1 MILKSLELQGFKTFP
16 DKTTLTF
23 EWGIT
28 SVVGPNGSGKSNISD
43 AMRWVLGEQ
52 SLRTLRCSKMEDVIF
67 GGTPQRK
74 ALGFAEVTLT
84 IDNSDRRLDFDNDTV
99 AITRRYYRSGESEYL
114 INKATVRLKDINELF
129 MDTGLGRDGYS
140 IIGQGKIDAI
150 VAARSEDRR
159 EIFEEAAGISRYRYR
174 KEESERRL
182 NKAEENLVR
191 LRDILSELEDRVE
204 PLRVQAEKAEQFIAY
219 DQEKKGLE
227 IGIWLETLERSAKVL
242 REHGEKLDLA
252 QAQRREI
259 EEELQQLEAQIEE
272 NYRETNRCTAQMEE
286 ARSRAAA
293 FDEQAV
299 RAEGE
304 VGLLQNDLAH
314 NAQDQARL
322 EEQAAAAL
330 RSGEDTDREIAQK
343 QEEIAAKEQQL
354 AESRDRLLSF
364 SQRLEELRKG
374 ADEATRRLEEAAAA
388 RAELGAALAEER
400 IQLTS
405 AQSTMAEIRLRAGAV
420 DGSVAQAQERQA
432 AARAEGEEL
441 AQMLQDTQTA
451 IAGLENAVK
460 GHELRLES
468 RQKRAQAAKEQLDQ
482 LTLDARE
489 QQRRSRLLEDLERNL
504 EGFAQSVKAV
514 MKEAGRGI
522 LQGVCGPVTQ
532 LLKTPKEYAVALET
546 ALGGAMQN
554 IVVETEQDA
563 KAAIRLLQQ
572 RDLGRATFLPLTT
585 IRGAV
590 LDQREMEDLPGFV
603 GIASRLCQCEEKYA
617 GIRDSLLGR
626 VAVAEDLDSAVT
638 IAKRMKYRFR
648 IVSLDGQV
656 VNAGGSLTGGS
667 KAKNSG
673 LLSRASEIQRVRE
686 KAAGLEQKAAQAAAL
701 YKERQEELAAC
712 TAELDAAKGELS
724 ALQEERIKVQAEAA
738 RAAREL
744 ENASKELENLERER
758 SDSQGR
764 LSEMEALQAQ
774 SQEKIAALEQ
784 QLSQAQ
790 AQSQALTGDREE
802 QLARCE
808 DIAQTIQEIR
818 LHQFSAEK
826 DRDALAAAVQDLEA
840 RKRDSGQAAQRF
852 AQEGAALEA
861 RAQELQAGIAQC
873 QEQVKSLRAQ
883 AAAQR
888 AGVEETAQKRTAL
901 ERQAGEPP
909 QPGAGG
915 HRAPGER
922 RPGGGPPPGA
932 GGEPAEGVRPD
943 HLQAVGGVR
952 AHPPGGGGAGPAHR
966 GSARRPAP
974 PLRAE
979 KQDQGPGRRQRGGRG
994 GVPGGLPAVPIPQGP
1009 GGGRGEV
1016 QKGAFGPDRRPDPS
1030 YAGAVHPA
1038 LRPGEPE
1045 LRLHLPGAV
1054 RRRRG
1059 GAHLY
1064 RRQRRAAQRHRDQ
1077 GPAPGEDRHPHRVP
1091 LRRGEGPGG
1100 HLHLLRHHAGQPP
1113 ALLRAGRDRGRPGRR
1128 ERHPLRPVPA
1138 ADERG
1143 HPIHHHHPP
1152 PGHHG
1157 GQRHALRR
1165 HHAGPGRLQA
1175 PGPAH
1180 RRGRRIRHMTYSEE
1194 EKLWA
1199 FLIRSGK
1206 D

>member
-1 MILKSLELQGFKTFP
+1 MAQHMILKSLELQGFKTFP
-16 DKTTLTF
+16 DKTILTF
-23 EWGIT
+23 ERGIT

-150 VAARSEDRR
+150 VAAKSEDRR

-314 NAQDQARL
+314 NAQDKARL

-343 QEEIAAKEQQL
+343 REEIAAKERQL

-374 ADEATRRLEEAAAA
+374 ADEATRRLEEAAAV

-420 DGSVAQAQERQA
+420 DGSVAQAKERQA

-489 QQRRSRLLEDLERNL
+489 QQRRARLLEDLERNL

-585 IRGAV
+585 IRGTV

-603 GIASRLCQCEEKYA
+603 GIASRLCRCEEKYA

-626 VAVAEDLDSAVT
+626 VAVAEDLDSAVA

-673 LLSRASEIQRVRE
+673 LLSRAAEIQRVRE

-744 ENASKELENLERER
+744 ENAAKELENLERER

-826 DRDALAAAVQDLEA
+826 DRDALAAAVQELEA
-840 RKRDSGQAAQRF
+840 RKRDSGQAAERF

-901 ERQAGEPP
+901 ERQAGEL
-909 QPGAGG
+909 
-915 HRAPGER
+915 RAREREATER
-922 RPGGGPPPGA
+922 RENAGREVARLQERAENLQKEYDSILSKLWEEYELTRREAEEQAQPIEDLPAAQRRLSELKNKIKALGA
-932 GGEPAEGVRPD
+932 VNVG
-943 HLQAVGGVR
+943 AVVEYQEVSQRYQFLKAQVEDVEKSKKELLDLIDDLTKHMREQFTQRFAQVNQNFGSIFR
-952 AHPPGGGGAGPAHR
+952 ELFGGGAAELTFTDDSDVLRSGIEIKVQPPGKIVTHIESLSGGEKALVAISIYFAIMRVNPPPFCVLDEIEAALDDVNVTRYAQYLRRMSGATQFITITHR
-966 GSARRPAP
+966 RGTMEGSDM
-974 PLRAE
+974 LYGVTM
-979 KQDQGPGRRQRGGRG
+979 QDQG
-994 GVPGGLPAVPIPQGP
+994 VSKLL
-1009 GGGRGEV
+1009 
-1016 QKGAFGPDRRPDPS
+1016 
-1030 YAGAVHPA
+1030 A
-1038 LRPGEPE
+1038 LRTEE
-1045 LRLHLPGAV
+1045 
-1054 RRRRG
+1054 
-1059 GAHLY
+1059 
-1064 RRQRRAAQRHRDQ
+1064 AAEF
-1077 GPAPGEDRHPHRVP
+1077 G
-1091 LRRGEGPGG
+1091 
-1100 HLHLLRHHAGQPP
+1100 
-1113 ALLRAGRDRGRPGRR
+1113 
-1128 ERHPLRPVPA
+1128 
-1138 ADERG
+1138 
-1143 HPIHHHHPP
+1143 
-1152 PGHHG
+1152 
-1157 GQRHALRR
+1157 
-1165 HHAGPGRLQA
+1165 
-1175 PGPAH
+1175 
-1180 RRGRRIRHMTYSEE
+1180 T
-1194 EKLWA
+1194 
-1199 FLIRSGK
+1199 
-1206 D
+1206 

>member
-1 MILKSLELQGFKTFP
+1 MAQHMILKSLELQGFKTFP

-23 EWGIT
+23 ERGIT

-191 LRDILSELEDRVE
+191 LRDILSELEGRVE

-286 ARSRAAA
+286 ARSQAAA

-343 QEEIAAKEQQL
+343 REEIAAKEQQL
-354 AESRDRLLSF
+354 GESRDRLLSF

-482 LTLDARE
+482 LTLDAR
-489 QQRRSRLLEDLERNL
+489 S
-504 EGFAQSVKAV
+504 S
-514 MKEAGRGI
+514 
-522 LQGVCGPVTQ
+522 
-532 LLKTPKEYAVALET
+532 
-546 ALGGAMQN
+546 
-554 IVVETEQDA
+554 
-563 KAAIRLLQQ
+563 
-572 RDLGRATFLPLTT
+572 
-585 IRGAV
+585 
-590 LDQREMEDLPGFV
+590 
-603 GIASRLCQCEEKYA
+603 S
-617 GIRDSLLGR
+617 
-626 VAVAEDLDSAVT
+626 
-638 IAKRMKYRFR
+638 
-648 IVSLDGQV
+648 
-656 VNAGGSLTGGS
+656 
-667 KAKNSG
+667 
-673 LLSRASEIQRVRE
+673 
-686 KAAGLEQKAAQAAAL
+686 
-701 YKERQEELAAC
+701 
-712 TAELDAAKGELS
+712 
-724 ALQEERIKVQAEAA
+724 
-738 RAAREL
+738 
-744 ENASKELENLERER
+744 
-758 SDSQGR
+758 
-764 LSEMEALQAQ
+764 
-774 SQEKIAALEQ
+774 
-784 QLSQAQ
+784 
-790 AQSQALTGDREE
+790 
-802 QLARCE
+802 
-808 DIAQTIQEIR
+808 
-818 LHQFSAEK
+818 
-826 DRDALAAAVQDLEA
+826 
-840 RKRDSGQAAQRF
+840 
-852 AQEGAALEA
+852 
-861 RAQELQAGIAQC
+861 
-873 QEQVKSLRAQ
+873 
-883 AAAQR
+883 
-888 AGVEETAQKRTAL
+888 
-901 ERQAGEPP
+901 
-909 QPGAGG
+909 
-915 HRAPGER
+915 
-922 RPGGGPPPGA
+922 
-932 GGEPAEGVRPD
+932 
-943 HLQAVGGVR
+943 
-952 AHPPGGGGAGPAHR
+952 
-966 GSARRPAP
+966 
-974 PLRAE
+974 
-979 KQDQGPGRRQRGGRG
+979 
-994 GVPGGLPAVPIPQGP
+994 
-1009 GGGRGEV
+1009 
-1016 QKGAFGPDRRPDPS
+1016 
-1030 YAGAVHPA
+1030 
-1038 LRPGEPE
+1038 
-1045 LRLHLPGAV
+1045 
-1054 RRRRG
+1054 
-1059 GAHLY
+1059 
-1064 RRQRRAAQRHRDQ
+1064 
-1077 GPAPGEDRHPHRVP
+1077 
-1091 LRRGEGPGG
+1091 
-1100 HLHLLRHHAGQPP
+1100 
-1113 ALLRAGRDRGRPGRR
+1113 
-1128 ERHPLRPVPA
+1128 
-1138 ADERG
+1138 
-1143 HPIHHHHPP
+1143 
-1152 PGHHG
+1152 
-1157 GQRHALRR
+1157 
-1165 HHAGPGRLQA
+1165 AGPG
-1175 PGPAH
+1175 
-1180 RRGRRIRHMTYSEE
+1180 S
-1194 EKLWA
+1194 
-1199 FLIRSGK
+1199 
-1206 D
+1206 

>member
-1 MILKSLELQGFKTFP
+1 MAQHMILKSLELQGFKTFP

-23 EWGIT
+23 ERGIT

-191 LRDILSELEDRVE
+191 LRDILSELEDRVG

-227 IGIWLETLERSAKVL
+227 IGIWVETLERSAKVL

-286 ARSRAAA
+286 ARSQAAA

-314 NAQDQARL
+314 NAQDKARL

-330 RSGEDTDREIAQK
+330 RSGEDMDREIAQK
-343 QEEIAAKEQQL
+343 REEIAAKEQQL

-364 SQRLEELRKG
+364 SQRLEELRRG

-489 QQRRSRLLEDLERNL
+489 QQRRARLLEDLERNL

-522 LQGVCGPVTQ
+522 LRGVCGPVTQ

-626 VAVAEDLDSAVT
+626 VAVAEDLDSAVA

-673 LLSRASEIQRVRE
+673 LLSRAAEIQRVRE

-744 ENASKELENLERER
+744 ENAAKELENLERER

-764 LSEMEALQAQ
+764 LAEMEALQAQ

-790 AQSQALTGDREE
+790 AQSQTLTGDREE

-826 DRDALAAAVQDLEA
+826 DRDALAAAVQELEA
-840 RKRDSGQAAQRF
+840 RKRDSGQAAERF

-901 ERQAGEPP
+901 ERQAGELRSRERE
-909 QPGAGG
+909 AT
-915 HRAPGER
+915 ER
-922 RPGGGPPPGA
+922 RENAGRELARLQERAENLQKEYDQIIAKLWEEYELTRREAEEQAQPIQDLPAAQRRLSELKNKIKALGA
-932 GGEPAEGVRPD
+932 VNVG
-943 HLQAVGGVR
+943 AVVEYQEVSQRYQFLKAQVEDVEKSKKELLDLIDDLTKHMREQFTQRFAQVNQNFGSIFR
-952 AHPPGGGGAGPAHR
+952 ELFGGGAAELTFTDDSDVLRSGIEIKVQPPGKIVTHIESLSGGEKALVAISIYFAIMRVNPPPFCVLDEIEAALDDVNVARFAQYLRRMSRNSQFITITHR
-966 GSARRPAP
+966 RGTMEGSDM
-974 PLRAE
+974 LYGVTM
-979 KQDQGPGRRQRGGRG
+979 QDQGISK
-994 GVPGGLPAVPIPQGP
+994 LL
-1009 GGGRGEV
+1009 
-1016 QKGAFGPDRRPDPS
+1016 
-1030 YAGAVHPA
+1030 A
-1038 LRPGEPE
+1038 LRTEE
-1045 LRLHLPGAV
+1045 
-1054 RRRRG
+1054 
-1059 GAHLY
+1059 
-1064 RRQRRAAQRHRDQ
+1064 AAEF
-1077 GPAPGEDRHPHRVP
+1077 G
-1091 LRRGEGPGG
+1091 
-1100 HLHLLRHHAGQPP
+1100 
-1113 ALLRAGRDRGRPGRR
+1113 
-1128 ERHPLRPVPA
+1128 
-1138 ADERG
+1138 
-1143 HPIHHHHPP
+1143 
-1152 PGHHG
+1152 
-1157 GQRHALRR
+1157 
-1165 HHAGPGRLQA
+1165 
-1175 PGPAH
+1175 
-1180 RRGRRIRHMTYSEE
+1180 T
-1194 EKLWA
+1194 
-1199 FLIRSGK
+1199 
-1206 D
+1206 

>member
-1 MILKSLELQGFKTFP
+1 MAQHMILKSLELQGFKTFP

-23 EWGIT
+23 ERGIT

-84 IDNSDRRLDFDNDTV
+84 IDNSDRRLGFDNDTV

-150 VAARSEDRR
+150 VAAKSEDRR

-286 ARSRAAA
+286 ARSRAATL
-293 FDEQAV
+293 DEQAV

-343 QEEIAAKEQQL
+343 REEIAAKERQL

-364 SQRLEELRKG
+364 SQRLEELRRG

-489 QQRRSRLLEDLERNL
+489 QQRRARLLEDLERNL

-626 VAVAEDLDSAVT
+626 VAVAEDLDSAVA

-673 LLSRASEIQRVRE
+673 LLSRAAEIQRVRE

-744 ENASKELENLERER
+744 ENAAKELENLERER

-790 AQSQALTGDREE
+790 AQSQSLTGDREE

-808 DIAQTIQEIR
+808 DISQTIQEIR

-826 DRDALAAAVQDLEA
+826 DRDALAAAVQELEA

-901 ERQAGEPP
+901 ERQAGELRSRERE
-909 QPGAGG
+909 AT
-915 HRAPGER
+915 ER
-922 RPGGGPPPGA
+922 RENVGREVARLQERAENLQKEYDSIISKLWEEYELTRREAEEQAQPIQDLPAAQRRLSELKNKIKALGA
-932 GGEPAEGVRPD
+932 VNVG
-943 HLQAVGGVR
+943 AVVEYQEVSQRYQFLKAQVEDVEKSKKELLDLIDDLTKHMREQFTQRFAQVNQNFGSIFR
-952 AHPPGGGGAGPAHR
+952 ELFGGGAAELTFTDDSDVLRSGIEIKVQPPGKIVTHIESLSGGEKALVAISIYFAIMRVNPPPFCVLDEIEAALDDVNVARFAQYLRRMSRQSQFITITHR
-966 GSARRPAP
+966 RGTMEGSDM
-974 PLRAE
+974 LYGVTM
-979 KQDQGPGRRQRGGRG
+979 QDQG
-994 GVPGGLPAVPIPQGP
+994 VSKLL
-1009 GGGRGEV
+1009 
-1016 QKGAFGPDRRPDPS
+1016 
-1030 YAGAVHPA
+1030 A
-1038 LRPGEPE
+1038 LRTEE
-1045 LRLHLPGAV
+1045 
-1054 RRRRG
+1054 
-1059 GAHLY
+1059 
-1064 RRQRRAAQRHRDQ
+1064 AAEF
-1077 GPAPGEDRHPHRVP
+1077 G
-1091 LRRGEGPGG
+1091 
-1100 HLHLLRHHAGQPP
+1100 
-1113 ALLRAGRDRGRPGRR
+1113 
-1128 ERHPLRPVPA
+1128 
-1138 ADERG
+1138 
-1143 HPIHHHHPP
+1143 
-1152 PGHHG
+1152 
-1157 GQRHALRR
+1157 
-1165 HHAGPGRLQA
+1165 
-1175 PGPAH
+1175 
-1180 RRGRRIRHMTYSEE
+1180 T
-1194 EKLWA
+1194 
-1199 FLIRSGK
+1199 
-1206 D
+1206 